1 MSIILNFINY
11 FWKLGFSETR
21 SDIYV
26 KKYRDSY
33 QIEIDMA
40 NEIMN
45 YGEKIRVSDE
55 SLVTFSQK
63 NFVILECIDR
73 FLENGYQPAG
83 IHVKKHDSHDIT
95 VDDLAGKN
103 LIAVKCTIWEGDYDK
118 EVNSLKTNPD
128 RIDLFFKEFQKIP
141 IFFIYTSRMKAG
153 LIDHKYTVFSR
164 ENDLTPTAPFNVGLL
179 DDISDPYSPTFL
191 SQDNIPIPKNGNM
204 VADLG
209 DFIIDKTTLIGYKG
223 NKVDI
228 IIPFGIKKLIS
239 GAFWNCT
246 QINHIAVPET
256 VISLG
261 GDTFLDCTG
270 LEELIIPKNCKIIGD
285 NPFANCPKLNL
296 INKSP
301 FFTFENGALFN
312 KEKTRLIYYS
322 INAGESAFRIPYGV
336 VSIGKHAF
344 YNCKTLEKIIIPS
357 SVKIIENNPFSNCPL
372 LNLENNSPNFKI
384 IDGAL
389 YDRTMTTLFYYN
401 LSRKSTSLSIP
412 EGVKI
417 IGRHSFYHSPY
428 LKTLTIPSSVEIIG
442 YNPFANCPSLSQ
454 INNHSPNYLFERG
467 TLYNKTK
474 TDLIFHNIPDRS
486 GTFVV
491 PETITKIG
499 RNAFYGCIHLEEI
512 QMPEGVETI
521 ERSAFADCTNL
532 KRINIP
538 KSVTSIGEW
547 AFYNCHNMR
556 EIDIADYTS
565 TESHTFYKCPAKINR
580 MNIVT

>member
-21 SDIYV
+21 PDVYV

-33 QIEIDMA
+33 QIEIDIA
-40 NEIMN
+40 NEFMN

-55 SLVTFSQK
+55 SLVKFSQK

-73 FLENGYQPAG
+73 FLEIGYKPAG
-83 IHVKKHDSHDIT
+83 IHIKKHDSHDFT
-95 VDDLAGKN
+95 VDGLAGKK
-103 LIAVKCTIWEGDYDK
+103 LIAVKCTIWEGDYDN

-128 RIDLFFKEFQKIP
+128 RINLFFKKFQKIP
-141 IFFIYTSRMKAG
+141 IFCVYTSRMKAG

-164 ENDLTPTAPFNVGLL
+164 ENDPAPTTPFNEGLL
-179 DDISDPYSPTFL
+179 DEISEPYSPKFL
-191 SQDNIPIPKNGNM
+191 HQQNFPILKKGDI
-204 VADLG
+204 VADMG
-209 DFIIDKTTLIGYKG
+209 DFVVDKTTLIGYKG
-223 NKVDI
+223 TNVAI
-228 IIPFGIKKLIS
+228 SIPSGIKKIIS

-246 QINHIAVPET
+246 QIKHIVIPET

-261 GDTFLDCTG
+261 GDTFLDCTS

-285 NPFANCPKLNL
+285 NPFANCPNLNL

-322 INAGESAFRIPYGV
+322 INAGESSFRIPDGV

-344 YNCKTLEKIIIPS
+344 YNCKTLEKIIIPP

-372 LNLENNSPNFKI
+372 LDLKNNSPNFKF

-389 YDRTMTTLFYYN
+389 YNRTMTTLFYYS

-417 IGRHSFYHSPY
+417 IGRHSFFHSPY

-442 YNPFANCPSLSQ
+442 YNPFANCASLSQ
-454 INNHSPNYLFERG
+454 INNHSPEYHFEDR
-467 TLYNKTK
+467 TLYDKTK
-474 TDLIFHNIPDRS
+474 TDLIFHAIPDKNREF
-486 GTFVV
+486 GV
-491 PETITKIG
+491 PDTITKIG

-512 QMPEGVETI
+512 QIRDGVETI
-521 ERSAFADCTNL
+521 ERSAFADCVNL

-538 KSVTSIGEW
+538 KSVTNIGEW
-547 AFYNCHNMR
+547 AFYNCHNLR
-556 EIDIADYTS
+556 DIEIPDYTS
-565 TESHTFYKCPAKINR
+565 TESHTFYKCPVKINR
-580 MNIVT
+580 IKIVT